1 MTTATLAGL
10 AAEAG
15 RPEPPSNRPVVCIQG
30 LGFVGAAMA
39 VAVASARG
47 ADGEPRFTVIGVD
60 LPNDH
65 GRARIDAL
73 NAGSFPIPTTDASLM
88 RALDEVHAA
97 GNLLATVDTTAYSLA
112 SVCVVDVPLDLEDR
126 GGRPA
131 LAIGPFRN
139 AIMTLS
145 DQISP
150 ECLVLVETTVP
161 PGACERVVLPEIER
175 GFARRGIEAKPLVA
189 HCYERV
195 MPGPRYLDSIV
206 NFWRVYAGLTPE
218 AAEAAERFLSSF
230 INVAEY
236 PLTRVGSTTAS
247 ETGKLLENSYRA
259 TTIAFMEEWGRFAEA
274 NGIDLFEVVDAI
286 RLRPTHSN
294 MRQPGFGVGGYCIT
308 KDPLFAWLSA
318 QELLG
323 RPDLDFPFSRMAVQ
337 ANHAMPLVSLDRIQ
351 GLLGGELAGRR
362 ILLLGVSY
370 LAGVGDTRY
379 SPSETFVRAARERGA
394 AVTWHD
400 PMIDHWYEMDE
411 EGPRELPS
419 VARSDVVVFAV
430 AHHEYRELDLIAWLG
445 DERPLLFD
453 ANRVLSDLQR
463 RQAAEAG
470 CRFASIGRGDT

>member
-1 MTTATLAGL
+1 
-10 AAEAG
+10 
-15 RPEPPSNRPVVCIQG
+15 VVCIQG
-30 LGFVGAAMA
+30 LGFVGAAMS

-60 LPNDH
+60 LPTDH
-65 GRARIDAL
+65 GRSRIGAL
-73 NAGSFPIPTTDASLM
+73 NAGRFPIATTDASLE
-88 RALDEVHAA
+88 RAMDEAHAA
-97 GNLLATVDTTAYSLA
+97 GNLLATADTTAYALA

-126 GGRPA
+126 HGSPA
-131 LAIGPFRN
+131 LAIGAFRN
-139 AIMTLS
+139 AIRTLS
-145 DQISP
+145 DQIGP

-161 PGACERVVLPEIER
+161 PGACERVVLPELER
-175 GFARRGIEAKPLVA
+175 GFRRRGIRAKPLVA

-195 MPGPRYLDSIV
+195 MPGPRYLESIV

-218 AAEAAERFLSSF
+218 AAQAAERFLSCF
-230 INVAEY
+230 INVRDY

-274 NGIDLFEVVDAI
+274 NGIDLFEVIDAI

-294 MRQPGFGVGGYCIT
+294 MRQPGFGVGGYCLT
-308 KDPLFAWLSA
+308 KDPLFAWLSS

-323 RPDLDFPFSRMAVQ
+323 RADLDFPFSRMAVE

-351 GLLGGELAGRR
+351 ELLGGALEGCR

-370 LAGVGDTRY
+370 QAGVGDTRY

-394 AVTWHD
+394 TVTWHD
-400 PMIDHWYEMDE
+400 PMVDHWYEMNE
-411 EGPRELPS
+411 QGPRELPG
-419 VARSDVVVFAV
+419 AAGSDVVVLAV
-430 AHHEYRELDLIAWLG
+430 AHLEYTQVDLTAWLG
-445 DERPLLFD
+445 DERPLIFD
-453 ANRVLSDLQR
+453 ANRVLSDVQR
-463 RQAAEAG
+463 RQVAEAG